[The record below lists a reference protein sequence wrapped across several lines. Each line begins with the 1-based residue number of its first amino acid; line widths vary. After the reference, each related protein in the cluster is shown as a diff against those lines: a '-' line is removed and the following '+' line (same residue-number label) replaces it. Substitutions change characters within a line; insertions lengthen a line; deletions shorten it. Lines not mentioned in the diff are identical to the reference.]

1 MNSGKKELIIAITM
15 FTITLAAGILI
26 QFGLQLHTA
35 HQKEAA
41 SAAIFRQLEETMDSF
56 AEEELA
62 YHRAAAERLKDLPAK
77 KQKRLD
83 DLQLDLLTV
92 VNPWNPLPE
101 GYSPEL
107 DTVIGDYQMDA
118 RCAATVWQ
126 MMEDARMEGAYA
138 IICSAYRTHEYQ
150 QGLFDNKVE
159 RVMDEGYSFED
170 AVPLAAEAVA
180 FPGTSEHEL
189 GLAADIIDEF
199 YPYLDQWQETTA
211 TQKWLMEHCAD
222 YGFILR
228 YPSGTS
234 DVTGIMYEPWHY
246 RYVGVK
252 FAREITKLG
261 VTLEEYVAMRRG
273 R

>member
-1 MNSGKKELIIAITM
+1 MSSAKKEVTAALILFVVAVIAG
-15 FTITLAAGILI
+15 FLI
-26 QFGLQLHTA
+26 QYGLKLRA
-35 HQKEAA
+35 EHQKEAA
-41 SAAIFRQLEETMDSF
+41 GAAIFRQLEDTMHTF
-56 AEEELA
+56 AEEEIA

-77 KQKRLD
+77 KQQRLD
-83 DLQLDLLTV
+83 DLQLDLLTL
-92 VNPWNPLPE
+92 VNPWNPVPDDWTV
-101 GYSPEL
+101 EL

-126 MMEDARMEGAYA
+126 MMEDARMQGAYA
-138 IICSAYRTHEYQ
+138 IICSAYRTHAYQ
-150 QGLFDNKVE
+150 QGLFDDKVQ
-159 RVMDEGYSFED
+159 RVMAEGYTFED

-180 FPGTSEHEL
+180 VPGTSEHEL
-189 GLAADIIDEF
+189 GLAADIIDEH
-199 YPYLDQWQETTA
+199 YPYLDQWQEYTN
-211 TQKWLMEHCAD
+211 TQKWLMEHCTD

-228 YPSGTS
+228 YPNGTS
-234 DVTGIMYEPWHY
+234 ETTGIMFEPWHY